1 MKKFV
6 NYILLVLI
14 AILLPVFQSCTD
26 LKEETYDLVP
36 VDSYGKTQSQINSL
50 IAPMY
55 IALRSVYPGNYWEM
69 VETSSDMTL
78 MPTRKGGDWWDG
90 GVYQELRTHTW
101 TSENSVIKGA
111 YNTIMGNIAQCNQIY
126 YMIDISNT
134 ADKERTLA
142 EIRGFRAF
150 WYYLLIDN
158 FGNVPIVKDFITDDK
173 KPATKSRAEV
183 FNFIIGELNEI
194 KDLLN
199 EDVSSSS
206 YNRMT
211 KGVAYTLLAK
221 MYLNAMVWNPAG
233 GAKWQECI
241 DACDVVMSLGYKIEP
256 VWKTNFQVKNES
268 SKEAIFSAV
277 FSNQDKWYAGN
288 NMARKTLH
296 YFDAKA
302 LGLNLTC
309 SNGICA
315 MPGFVNFF
323 DPSDKR
329 LEGSFLLGAMLD
341 PANGDTLTTAHGRPL
356 IHTPSV
362 TKKYNIS
369 TEPAP
374 YGWGQC
380 EQEDGARCYK
390 WEYESGLTGAMEND
404 YHIFRLADIYLMKAE
419 ALVRMSGSSAEAD
432 LLINAIRSRAFNG
445 EPSKLLENATLND
458 IYHERRFELAW
469 EGFGRQDQIR
479 FGTFQDEIP
488 DWKGKTDSHLDL
500 FPIPQVAINAN
511 ENLVQNPGY

>member
-1 MKKFV
+1 
-6 NYILLVLI
+6 
-14 AILLPVFQSCTD
+14 
-26 LKEETYDLVP
+26 
-36 VDSYGKTQSQINSL
+36 
-50 IAPMY
+50 
-55 IALRSVYPGNYWEM
+55 
-69 VETSSDMTL
+69 
-78 MPTRKGGDWWDG
+78 
-90 GVYQELRTHTW
+90 
-101 TSENSVIKGA
+101 
-111 YNTIMGNIAQCNQIY
+111 
-126 YMIDISNT
+126 
-134 ADKERTLA
+134 
-142 EIRGFRAF
+142 
-150 WYYLLIDN
+150 
-158 FGNVPIVKDFITDDK
+158 
-173 KPATKSRAEV
+173 
-183 FNFIIGELNEI
+183 
-194 KDLLN
+194 
-199 EDVSSSS
+199 
-206 YNRMT
+206 MT

-315 MPGFVNFF
+315 MPGFVNSF